1 MKKYLVIIP
10 LLFVALAAPATLK
23 ADQAYNVNLTVGSET
38 VTGTIVT
45 DGNMGTLSFTDVNS
59 FSFGLS
65 QAGSS
70 SGTGGATAKGA
81 GKGGIVVT
89 GDAVTATSAGL
100 FFNFDTTD
108 PSSLE
113 FQDANDAFLL
123 CLFTDEG
130 CDPPGSGE
138 VLTLGSDT
146 QTVTG
151 LSGHV
156 LIASTASATA
166 PEPGT
171 FALMLIGIVGLI
183 SMLRKSSAQ
192 GLQRGAGTHR

>member
-1 MKKYLVIIP
+1 MKNYVVVIP
-10 LLFVALAAPATLK
+10 LLFAALAAPAALK

-45 DGNMGTLSFTDVNS
+45 DGNLGTLSFADINS

-65 QAGSS
+65 NPGSS
-70 SGTGGATAKGA
+70 SGSAGGTVKGA
-81 GKGGIVVT
+81 GKGDVAET

-100 FFNFDTTD
+100 FFNFDATD
-108 PSSLE
+108 PSTLT
-113 FQDANDAFLL
+113 FLDASDAFLL

-138 VLTLGSDT
+138 VLTLGGDT
-146 QTVTG
+146 FALTG
-151 LSGHV
+151 LSGNQMF
-156 LIASTASATA
+156 ASTASATA

-171 FALMLIGIVGLI
+171 FALTLIGVVALVLV
-183 SMLRKSSAQ
+183 LRRRSAQ
-192 GLQRGAGTHR
+192 GPQLDSGSHS